1 MTTSEEL
8 ATVAL
13 WMMIIGGSV
22 GLFGLVVIIQSTVD
36 VNRGDLA
43 KPLTIVGLGL
53 FLLGAFLKYR
63 WGTYW

>member
-13 WMMIIGGSV
+13 WMMIIGGAV
-22 GLFGLVVIIQSTVD
+22 GLFGMATISQSTVD

-43 KPLTIVGLGL
+43 KPLTIVGVGL
-53 FLLGAFLKYR
+53 FVLGAFLKYR